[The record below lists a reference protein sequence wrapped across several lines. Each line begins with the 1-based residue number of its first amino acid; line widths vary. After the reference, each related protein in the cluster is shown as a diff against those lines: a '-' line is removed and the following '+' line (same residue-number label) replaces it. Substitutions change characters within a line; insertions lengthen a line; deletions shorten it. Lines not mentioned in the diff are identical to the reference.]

1 MKRISPHFVIY
12 LMLVFILAACSPGGA
27 PAQPSPEPAQPLSLA
42 DGLGRTVTLEQP
54 AQRIVSMA
62 PSITETLFYVGAGAQ
77 VVGRDEFTNYPP
89 EALDLPTIGG
99 SMGEYNYEQILSLNP
114 DLVIAAEINTPEQVK
129 ALEDLGVTV
138 FYLANPTDME
148 GLYSML
154 VTVGELSGRKSEA
167 ESLAAALRERVTALE
182 ARLSAVEQPVT
193 VFYELD
199 GSDPAKPWTVGP
211 GNFIDLLITKAGGEN
226 VGAALDMPWGQL
238 SLEALLLADPHIILL
253 GDANYGMTVE
263 QVTGRAGWGDLTAV
277 QEGRIYPFDDDLV
290 SRPGA
295 RMVDGLEQMARLF
308 HPQLFE

>member
-1 MKRISPHFVIY
+1 MKRISLAFITT
-12 LMLVFILAACSPGGA
+12 LLLVLALAACSPSGA
-27 PAQPSPEPAQPLSLA
+27 PAQPSPAAAQPLSLV

-77 VVGRDEFTNYPP
+77 VVGRDEFTNYPA

-99 SMGEYNYEQILSLNP
+99 SMGDYNFEQILSLNP

-138 FYLANPTDME
+138 FYLSNPTDME
-148 GLYSML
+148 GLYRML

-182 ARLSAVEQPVT
+182 ARLSAVAQPVT

-308 HPQLFE
+308 HPQLFD